1 MIENLVIEYFSTL
14 FIQWL
19 ACLVIAESISLLL
32 DLFRQATDYFCSQS
46 EDQKFITRKYKSSFG
61 N

>member
-19 ACLVIAESISLLL
+19 ACLVIAESVSLLL
-32 DLFRQATDYFCSQS
+32 DLFRQATDYFYSQS
-46 EDQKFITRKYKSSFG
+46 EDRKFITRKYKSSIG